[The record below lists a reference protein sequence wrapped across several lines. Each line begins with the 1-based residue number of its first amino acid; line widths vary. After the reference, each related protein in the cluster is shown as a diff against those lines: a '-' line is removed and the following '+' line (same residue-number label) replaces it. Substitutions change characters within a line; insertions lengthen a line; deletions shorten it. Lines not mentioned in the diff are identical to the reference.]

1 MAERIDRVTT
11 FPPYKRHVATHNAGG
26 KSVYLDCPP
35 QQYVP
40 MSASADSGFACTYS
54 IAPVPAK
61 LQNDQDLKAYMSVDA
76 ITSWSQPSVVMLNG
90 ANLLVTELGPGAM
103 SPMHRT
109 VSIDF
114 SIVTN
119 GEVDHELD
127 GCETVQL
134 RPGVCSVSA

>member
-1 MAERIDRVTT
+1 MQ
-11 FPPYKRHVATHNAGG
+11 VA
-26 KSVYLDCPP
+26 K
-35 QQYVP
+35 
-40 MSASADSGFACTYS
+40 ASILIVHRNT
-54 IAPVPAK
+54 K

-134 RPGVCSVSA
+134 RPGNHIIQRGTNHRWRDASSTKPARILAVTMACEPLILPVKKLKKPGLLNF